1 MSVIKKEFVSSAG
14 SLQVC
19 GGQET
24 ESEAATHATEKNFKE
39 KLTEK
44 VLLVD
49 TTNAFNS
56 INRKVFLHNISF
68 ACPARSTF
76 ATNCYATLA
85 WLLAVGG
92 KEKRSNEKIIQ
103 VDPVAMVV
111 YALDITPFIM
121 TS

>member
-24 ESEAATHATEKNFKE
+24 ESEAATHAMEKNVKE

-76 ATNCYATLA
+76 ATNCYATP
-85 WLLAVGG
+85 VGG

-111 YALDITPFIM
+111 YVLDITPFIM